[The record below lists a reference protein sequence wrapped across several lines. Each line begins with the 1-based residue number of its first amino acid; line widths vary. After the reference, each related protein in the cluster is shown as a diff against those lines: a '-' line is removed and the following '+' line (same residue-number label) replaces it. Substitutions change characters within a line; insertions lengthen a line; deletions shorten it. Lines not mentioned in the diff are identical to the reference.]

1 MLHHTTKSE
10 HMKGLL
16 HQRRLVGKCTSEEKR
31 LILSEMR
38 ETGSL
43 AYTLHI
49 LHGLHAELEDEVR
62 RLEHAFEQANHELRL
77 ILALLQI

>member
-1 MLHHTTKSE
+1 
-10 HMKGLL
+10 
-16 HQRRLVGKCTSEEKR
+16 
-31 LILSEMR
+31 MR

-62 RLEHAFEQANHELRL
+62 RLEHAFEQTNHELRL
-77 ILALLQI
+77 LLALLQI